1 MIAEPSWESVV
12 ATSTEATD
20 RLAIP
25 GGWLYRTV
33 WHRAS
38 AGLGHPESQGSAVV
52 FVPRSIFDLDH
63 PYLAPEDSVITTPA
77 PMVSPVLTAVR
88 HKPPLAVVG
97 VEWTEGP
104 NNAA

>member
-1 MIAEPSWESVV
+1 MISAPAWEKVV
-12 ATSTEATD
+12 ETGTEATD

-63 PYLAPEDSVITTPA
+63 PYLAPEDKVSEPV
-77 PMVSPVLTAVR
+77 PMQTSGSRIHLVPIQSSTIDIQWGG
-88 HKPPLAVVG
+88 PPD
-97 VEWTEGP
+97 
-104 NNAA
+104 AA